1 MSNEFHPSAAI
12 ERVLQPDLPAPPAGE
27 RLDASASVVAVA
39 RDHVALQF
47 VLAGIRVEEVN
58 TASDAED
65 SVEELLDEP
74 LELVVVDARFR
85 DGFSAVFN
93 SRLADH
99 RGLPLVVFC
108 PQFEDDADDADEQM
122 AAELKRVIGHEIRLD

>member
-1 MSNEFHPSAAI
+1 MSNEFLATDAI
-12 ERVLQPDLPAPPAGE
+12 ERVLQPDLPAPLARE

-58 TASDAED
+58 AASDAED
-65 SVEELLDEP
+65 ILDELLDEG
-74 LELVVVDARFR
+74 LDLLVVDARFR
-85 DGFSAVFN
+85 DGFSAVFEN
-93 SRLADH
+93 RLADH

-108 PQFEDDADDADEQM
+108 PQFEDDAADPDEQM